1 VIGAKRRRVVVEART
16 ANCSVRIVLSS
27 SPLSVCL
34 PPAALLCC
42 TSHAGVAYA
51 EKCRFDDSK
60 VCYEMAV
67 LFDPK
72 CAEAYNN
79 LGTQLAIR
87 AGPTRDWADQRPI
100 VTRRKCAV
108 WPCVH

>member
-1 VIGAKRRRVVVEART
+1 MHCSASPRT
-16 ANCSVRIVLSS
+16 
-27 SPLSVCL
+27 
-34 PPAALLCC
+34 
-42 TSHAGVAYA
+42 AGVAYA

-79 LGTQLAIR
+79 LGTNFETD

-100 VTRRKCAV
+100 AIRRNCAV
-108 WPCVH
+108 